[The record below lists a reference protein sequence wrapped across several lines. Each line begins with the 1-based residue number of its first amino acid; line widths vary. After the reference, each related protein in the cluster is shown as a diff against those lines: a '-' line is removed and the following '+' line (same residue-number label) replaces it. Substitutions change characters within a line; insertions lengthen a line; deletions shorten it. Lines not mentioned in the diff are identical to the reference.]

1 MTRFLAPLVLLASLN
16 LGLGLTMSAHA
27 GTTEYNS
34 EDSTVGDLLDNP
46 KTKAVLEQLIPTF
59 VNAERIDDA
68 LGMTL
73 REVQP
78 YAADLLTDEVLAKID
93 AELAKVTATK

>member
-16 LGLGLTMSAHA
+16 LGMSLTMSAHA
-27 GTTEYNS
+27 ATTEYS
-34 EDSTVGDLLDNP
+34 TEDSTVGDLLDNP
-46 KTKAVLEQLIPTF
+46 KTKAVLEQLIPSF

-68 LGMTL
+68 RGMTL

-93 AELAKVTATK
+93 AELAKVTSTK